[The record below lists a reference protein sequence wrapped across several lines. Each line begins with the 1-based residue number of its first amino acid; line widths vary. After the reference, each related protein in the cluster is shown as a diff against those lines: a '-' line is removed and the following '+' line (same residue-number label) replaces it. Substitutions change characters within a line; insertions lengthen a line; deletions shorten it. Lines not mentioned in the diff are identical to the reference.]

1 MPVQTKT
8 IEEEIIIK
16 AKPHEVYEI
25 FMDSRKHSK
34 LTESEAKISRKV
46 GSKFSIFEGSINGI
60 NKELEQD
67 KKIVQSWRSEEED
80 WPAKH
85 YSTVTFIFESIEE
98 GTLIKFKH
106 TEIPSAVYESV
117 KDGWNT
123 YYWEPLKN
131 LLEK

>member
-1 MPVQTKT
+1 
-8 IEEEIIIK
+8 
-16 AKPHEVYEI
+16 
-25 FMDSRKHSK
+25 MDSRKHSK